1 MPDDRTR
8 VNCKHENAA
17 LASQLRR
24 LMLAF
29 LALLL
34 ATLDADLDPKRNRQ
48 RSTVANYSPRR

>member
-1 MPDDRTR
+1 
-8 VNCKHENAA
+8 
-17 LASQLRR
+17 
-24 LMLAF
+24 MLAF